1 MLTILSP
8 AEAASRG
15 EGDEDFI
22 VYFYWRCCPVL
33 ERISEDMKNNNCGTL
48 RSLRFTWSRPKNKA
62 ASTEE
67 FRNQLLPA
75 VLDGAR
81 VLAGAEI
88 CALHV
93 EKVPGGNNLFAL
105 AQFANGVVAEL
116 ELNECLPLS
125 MPDTCFIKAN
135 FSNGHITNQPI
146 VGHFNEE
153 GAILASDDSMQTL
166 IFEQSE
172 TCGSV
177 IEQMQTRFRMLAEK
191 NEIPAG
197 KQGADEIMH
206 WVEIALERNAVSASP
221 TSVPALDPVRRG
233 AVAK

>member
-135 FSNGHITNQPI
+135 FTDGHVTNQPI

-153 GAILASDDSMQTL
+153 GAILASDDSMRTL
-166 IFEQSE
+166 IFEQAEGCESM
-172 TCGSV
+172 
-177 IEQMQTRFRMLAEK
+177 IELMRTRFRMKAER

-197 KQGADEIMH
+197 SLGAGVLMDWIRK
-206 WVEIALERNAVSASP
+206 ALEENH
-221 TSVPALDPVRRG
+221 
-233 AVAK
+233 K

>member
-1 MLTILSP
+1 MLRIISP
-8 AEAASRG
+8 AEAAQRG
-15 EGDEDFI
+15 ENDEDFI
-22 VYFYWRCCPVL
+22 VNFYWRCCPML
-33 ERISEDMKNNNCGTL
+33 ERISEDIKNNCCGKL
-48 RSLRFTWSRPKNKA
+48 CSLRFTWSRPKNKT
-62 ASTEE
+62 ASAEE
-67 FRNQLLPA
+67 FLNKVLPA
-75 VLDGAR
+75 ALDGAR
-81 VLAGAEI
+81 TLAGAEI
-88 CALHV
+88 RALHV
-93 EKVPGGNNLFAL
+93 EKVPGENNLFAL

-135 FSNGHITNQPI
+135 FTNGHITNQPI

-153 GAILASDDSMQTL
+153 GAILANDDSMQTL

-197 KQGADEIMH
+197 KQGADEIMR
-206 WVEIALERNAVSASP
+206 WIENALEDRK
-221 TSVPALDPVRRG
+221 R
-233 AVAK
+233 